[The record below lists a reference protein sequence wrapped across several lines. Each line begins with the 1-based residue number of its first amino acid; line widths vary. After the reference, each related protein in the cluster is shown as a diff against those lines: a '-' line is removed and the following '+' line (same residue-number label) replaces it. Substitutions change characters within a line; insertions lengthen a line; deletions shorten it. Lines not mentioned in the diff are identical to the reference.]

1 MNYRFGVLV
10 FLFILKQE
18 FCSVQAGGYTEQWDY
33 VRVRPGAHLFY
44 WLYHTT
50 SPGGS
55 LKTPLILWLQGGPGQ
70 SSTGMGN
77 FEEIG
82 PLDISLKQRRT
93 TWLSEASLL
102 FVDSPVGSGYSYVE
116 YNDLYCNSTEM
127 IAEDMITFL
136 EIFFNGTNGEVFQ
149 TVPFYIMTESYG
161 GKMTAVIAERLLQAI
176 SNNKLRCNFVGV
188 TLGAPFIHPEVT
200 VQSWINYTLSNAL
213 IDQSEEESLLKKY
226 RLLQNSILAGSWDTA
241 FWLMDEIAT
250 LLLKYTNNVNL
261 YNFLQWK
268 VDSGRTRRK
277 LNNGHFYDSSDED
290 ALWGLMNGSIRRKL
304 KIIPKTVTWGGQN
317 ISVYRN
323 LINDFMKPVVKTVD
337 KLVSATHLQVAV
349 YTGQLD
355 IIVNT
360 LGTLQWVK
368 SLEIFS
374 EYSQSEREP
383 FACSLSSNTCG
394 FVKSYKNFS
403 FFWIM
408 NAGHMVPKD
417 NGDAGLEMLKQ
428 ILKRT

>member
-1 MNYRFGVLV
+1 MNYRFGLLV

-18 FCSVQAGGYTEQWDY
+18 YCCVQAGGYTEQWDY

-50 SPGGS
+50 SPEGS

-116 YNDLYCNSTEM
+116 YYDLYCNSTEM

-136 EIFFNGTNGEVFQ
+136 EIFFNSTNGEVFQ

-200 VQSWINYTLSNAL
+200 AQSWINYTLSNAL
-213 IDQSEEESLLKKY
+213 IDQSEEEFLLRKY
-226 RLLQNSILAGSWDTA
+226 RLLQNSILAESWNKA
-241 FWLMDEIAT
+241 FWLMDEILN

-323 LINDFMKPVVKTVD
+323 LINEFMKPVVKTVD

-383 FACSLSSNTCG
+383 FACSLNSNTCG